1 MCVVVCSSWI
11 YFLSLWSSSCT
22 PLLQQ
27 PGYIQWLILINVI
40 CPLSISCGGSRYDI
54 LGMHEFD
61 SVRKRMSVL
70 VEGPD
75 ESIKLL
81 VKGADSSVMSI
92 ISQGENGDSLAQI
105 QRRAEISSAT
115 LAHLDR
121 YSRDGLRTLVVASK
135 ELSHNEVSLKS
146 SSEVGEV

>member
-1 MCVVVCSSWI
+1 
-11 YFLSLWSSSCT
+11 
-22 PLLQQ
+22 
-27 PGYIQWLILINVI
+27 
-40 CPLSISCGGSRYDI
+40 
-54 LGMHEFD
+54 MHEFD

-70 VEGPD
+70 VEGPG

-105 QRRAEISSAT
+105 QGRAEISSAT